1 MLEKLRV
8 PPQHLFLAP
17 LFSIL
22 VHHLSNLRHRLHRTP
37 RSLYGV
43 RIVPATT
50 LHLVGRRI
58 RPTRRAGDAL
68 RWLQHETDRRPT
80 NDQPTD
86 QSALIEAL
94 HDQIAYL
101 RDQLAQERAANRENR
116 RIIAAYHQD
125 LMSELEAPS
134 EPREEPETT
143 TEDDGGEG

>member
-1 MLEKLRV
+1 
-8 PPQHLFLAP
+8 
-17 LFSIL
+17 
-22 VHHLSNLRHRLHRTP
+22 
-37 RSLYGV
+37 
-43 RIVPATT
+43 VPATT

-116 RIIAAYHQD
+116 RTIAAYQGR
-125 LMSELEAPS
+125 MPELDATS
-134 EPREEPETT
+134 EPREDPETT
-143 TEDDGGEG
+143 TKDDGRGEGRGGIGGPPRRPWWQRVFGR